1 MKDAPT
7 TPYLIR
13 AIWEWCVDNG
23 FTPYIAVKVDSAT
36 RVPMEYV
43 RNGEIVLNVS
53 PDATR
58 NLKIGNELIQFSA
71 RFNGVSREVS
81 VPVAA
86 VGGIFAKE
94 NGQGLAFQTAGG
106 RALRAHPG
114 AAQRRQIPVAGTS
127 RAPAAA
133 GPACRSSSKGDPP
146 WRLIIRL
153 PPCRISSAGRAA
165 HL

>member
-1 MKDAPT
+1 MKEAPT

-43 RNGEIVLNVS
+43 RNGEIVLNIS

-81 VPVAA
+81 VPVATVA
-86 VGGIFAKE
+86 GIFAKE
-94 NGQGLAFQTAGG
+94 NGQGLAFQSVGGERAGLTPVPMSESDADG
-106 RALRAHPG
+106 GDKPRPSGGKPRL
-114 AAQRRQIPVAGTS
+114 QIV
-127 RAPAAA
+127 
-133 GPACRSSSKGDPP
+133 K
-146 WRLIIRL
+146 
-153 PPCRISSAGRAA
+153 
-165 HL
+165 

>member
-1 MKDAPT
+1 VKDVST

-23 FTPYIAVKVDSAT
+23 FTPYVAVKVDGST

-71 RFNGVSREVS
+71 RFNSVSREVS
-81 VPVAA
+81 IPIGT

-94 NGQGLAFQTAGG
+94 NGQGLAFQPASADRPGPTLVTPVDADGG
-106 RALRAHPG
+106 DDKPRSPG
-114 AAQRRQIPVAGTS
+114 GGKPRLQIV
-127 RAPAAA
+127 
-133 GPACRSSSKGDPP
+133 K
-146 WRLIIRL
+146 
-153 PPCRISSAGRAA
+153 
-165 HL
+165 

>member
-1 MKDAPT
+1 VKDAST

-23 FTPYIAVKVDSAT
+23 FTPYIAVKVDAAT

-43 RNGEIVLNVS
+43 RNGEIVLNIS

-81 VPVAA
+81 VPVAT

-94 NGQGLAFQTAGG
+94 NGQGLAFQTPEKPGPTLVSPQSGDNGG
-106 RALRAHPG
+106 GDKPKPPG
-114 AAQRRQIPVAGTS
+114 NGRPNLQIV
-127 RAPAAA
+127 
-133 GPACRSSSKGDPP
+133 K
-146 WRLIIRL
+146 
-153 PPCRISSAGRAA
+153 
-165 HL
+165 

>member
-1 MKDAPT
+1 VKDAPT

-23 FTPYIAVKVDSAT
+23 FTPYVAVKVDSST

-53 PDATR
+53 PDASR

-81 VPVAA
+81 VPVGT
-86 VGGIFAKE
+86 VVGIFAKE
-94 NGQGLAFQTAGG
+94 NGQGLAFQTPGSERSTPTLVPPAGG
-106 RALRAHPG
+106 DSGGDKPTSPG
-114 AAQRRQIPVAGTS
+114 RGRP
-127 RAPAAA
+127 
-133 GPACRSSSKGDPP
+133 
-146 WRLIIRL
+146 RLQVVK
-153 PPCRISSAGRAA
+153 
-165 HL
+165 